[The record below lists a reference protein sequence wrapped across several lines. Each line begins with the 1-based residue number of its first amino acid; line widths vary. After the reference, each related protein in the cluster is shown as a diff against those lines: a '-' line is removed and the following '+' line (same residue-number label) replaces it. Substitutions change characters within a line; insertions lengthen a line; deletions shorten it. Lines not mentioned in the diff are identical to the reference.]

1 MGNGSCTS
9 GAHDLGIKPAPKEI
23 ILSKGFVALVDAS
36 DFEWLNQWEW
46 QVTFS
51 KDTFRKTIKY
61 YASRWET
68 IKFKTRASKR
78 RKIYMHRLIMG
89 EPPRKVVDH
98 RDSNGLN
105 NQRHNLKVATYYQ
118 NAQNRYGQGNME
130 LTEQAGVEKDIFD
143 EAIEAQES
151 EVKWS

>member
-1 MGNGSCTS
+1 MGCNS
-9 GAHDLGIKPAPKEI
+9 GDGMAHDLGIKPAPKKI
-23 ILSKGFVALVDAS
+23 KFTKGFVALVDAS
-36 DFEWLNQWEW
+36 DFEWLSQWEW

-68 IKFKTRASKR
+68 VKFKTRPSKR
-78 RKIYMHRLIMG
+78 RKVYMHRFIMG
-89 EPPRKVVDH
+89 EPYRKVIDH
-98 RDSNGLN
+98 LNGNGLD
-105 NQRHNLKVATYYQ
+105 NQRHNLKKATYYQ
-118 NAQNRYGQGNME
+118 NAQNRYSQGSME
-130 LTEQAGVEKDIFD
+130 LVEQAGVEKDIFD